1 MGSELRFT
9 RQGRSYLDPCVPG
22 YRQGSDHGADGVIR
36 RLLLLVPQ
44 VVTCSSRCS
53 RRPVVD
59 ARRFLGFVAEA
70 CLSEDAAGGLLDLVE
85 EFGGLQ
91 EVLQRFRAK
100 NDPLP
105 HTSWRAAAPELTR
118 PRRAGPREAIRWTQ
132 ENLQANGAH
141 HSVSLVS
148 VQKMAISDDGVMP
161 FLEEARQGTQRFPF
175 GRWVYSAHSYE
186 ISADGVFTQ
195 KLRNGKTARGQLCQ
209 DSVTPWAWSVMLSE
223 GGQIAFQLTRHC
235 QLRSMYVRNDQS
247 KAGTADHAGMLGL
260 MNELSAKRAW
270 TASLKGIMEFA
281 INAQLTDEML
291 AKCVGAVHKIFEW
304 VDEFNERYKSFSR
317 CSNPQFDSFM
327 QEVAESVTTF
337 IRAGDLH
344 DPRRTPRLVVATNF
358 IRCLFQ
364 RWPYVTKMTYYLTTT
379 EYHSSL
385 QACRDTYSTM
395 LRASQGKLHACFANM
410 GEENLESLL
419 KQLEA
424 LAEREEKDAKEL
436 PYARLLEIAAYIS
449 TRLHQMLPLTEHQNK
464 FFNLEYL
471 LVTSANQA
479 PDRASFG
486 LEVAP
491 YMGLAA
497 TCACDAELAA
507 ERLADPW
514 PWAEVTAPFS
524 TKLGACVS
532 ESVPVCAKEC
542 IHRVSPAA
550 DLCCVPSAALACCL
564 LYFPRLPV
572 TTISEEAG
580 ASFVEHFLWPLLQS
594 RDFPSPDLQ
603 RLVTWAVVMRLER
616 WSCREALVFLH
627 GLWRAALFGGQH
639 ISAYGFAQ
647 AKEEP
652 FIRQLQSQLA
662 LTTAL
667 VDACK
672 RTPRFLQQ
680 MTVDL
685 AAADWM
691 DREMRCNVSIRL
703 IHSSLGAGG
712 LHLELDEWEA
722 LMEQYIGTCRLP
734 DLLQLVLQSLR
745 PPHDE

>member
-1 MGSELRFT
+1 
-9 RQGRSYLDPCVPG
+9 
-22 YRQGSDHGADGVIR
+22 
-36 RLLLLVPQ
+36 
-44 VVTCSSRCS
+44 
-53 RRPVVD
+53 
-59 ARRFLGFVAEA
+59 
-70 CLSEDAAGGLLDLVE
+70 
-85 EFGGLQ
+85 
-91 EVLQRFRAK
+91 
-100 NDPLP
+100 
-105 HTSWRAAAPELTR
+105 
-118 PRRAGPREAIRWTQ
+118 
-132 ENLQANGAH
+132 
-141 HSVSLVS
+141 
-148 VQKMAISDDGVMP
+148 MAISDDGVMP

-542 IHRVSPAA
+542 IHRVSGCLTGGHESDAILQLA
-550 DLCCVPSAALACCL
+550 EACCEGPCLKCRRIHVILTPACFVACEVLGKRSSSAELSSAFATSPTL
-564 LYFPRLPV
+564 LGKEPLPV
-572 TTISEEAG
+572 IITRPGCRSLLCAFCSFSMLLVVLSTIAR
-580 ASFVEHFLWPLLQS
+580 HN
-594 RDFPSPDLQ
+594 D
-603 RLVTWAVVMRLER
+603 
-616 WSCREALVFLH
+616 
-627 GLWRAALFGGQH
+627 
-639 ISAYGFAQ
+639 I
-647 AKEEP
+647 
-652 FIRQLQSQLA
+652 
-662 LTTAL
+662 
-667 VDACK
+667 
-672 RTPRFLQQ
+672 
-680 MTVDL
+680 
-685 AAADWM
+685 
-691 DREMRCNVSIRL
+691 
-703 IHSSLGAGG
+703 
-712 LHLELDEWEA
+712 
-722 LMEQYIGTCRLP
+722 
-734 DLLQLVLQSLR
+734 
-745 PPHDE
+745 